1 VGCPMGLTCG
11 GGGVEGICGATDCP
25 GALSCNDP
33 SGNQQ
38 YCGRIGNGC
47 GGVLDCPPTC
57 ANGMTCGMLA
67 PNTCPGVNPPGPP
80 SPVSPP
86 PPPPPPSPPPPPQV
100 R

>member
-1 VGCPMGLTCG
+1 
-11 GGGVEGICGATDCP
+11 
-25 GALSCNDP
+25 
-33 SGNQQ
+33 
-38 YCGRIGNGC
+38 
-47 GGVLDCPPTC
+47 VLDCPVTC